1 MNGPFLERAA
11 GHSAQQVQSCGRLI
25 GLQFPQQLHRVLPT
39 RSDDGES
46 TAMDRV
52 LTTRS
57 GVGEDTPAISMS
69 ISDLETAL
77 ALNEYNKPGL
87 NSELR
92 LQQPLHDLSAFCKPK
107 M

>member
-25 GLQFPQQLHRVLPT
+25 GLQFPQHHRVLPT

-57 GVGEDTPAISMS
+57 GVGEDTPAKSMS

-77 ALNEYNKPGL
+77 ALE
-87 NSELR
+87 R
-92 LQQPLHDLSAFCKPK
+92 I
-107 M
+107 